1 MFSISISISMSPI
14 STEGLEAVL
23 FSTEGSKFQSSVDEV
38 KLCQVLVKMQHRAY
52 GNGSNGN
59 NSSSGLLS
67 FSKWRGQHLSMKE
80 MEHALCEF
88 QKYLSIEKRLA
99 SEAGKVIGQ
108 RKRKSRSNLDG
119 DKNSH
124 DCGKKEGPG
133 EISLMYCDTCN
144 NIYCTV
150 CDIPLFETGK
160 KADICSRC
168 KDLDNFEWR
177 VEPVVAAVN
186 DADDEEGN

>member
-1 MFSISISISMSPI
+1 MFCNDMLQWSISYVTS
-14 STEGLEAVL
+14 L
-23 FSTEGSKFQSSVDEV
+23 FYQYKFLFYYCNYG
-38 KLCQVLVKMQHRAY
+38 KLLCFSLQRGGGAY

-168 KDLDNFEWR
+168 KDLDNFEWK
-177 VEPVVAAVN
+177 VEPAVN
-186 DADDEEGN
+186 NADDEEGN